1 MADLHVVTA
10 LRSKRA
16 ELAGQIDALQD
27 QLREAMI
34 AVDHVDS
41 TLRLFVPDID
51 LDEIKPKPLPPR
63 HHAFKGQMTRAI
75 LAMLRKEGAMDA
87 KAITLRL
94 MAERELNLSDKVLVK
109 AMQKR
114 IGAALRNLRERTLV
128 RSSQGAGA
136 YQIWEISQRKPASP
150 IARASRAHWPSQAS
164 APASPSPNP

>member
-63 HHAFKGQMTRAI
+63 HHAFKGQVTRSI

-94 MAERELNLSDKVLVK
+94 MAERELNLNDKVLVK

-128 RSSQGAGA
+128 VSTQNVGGLLTWSLL
-136 YQIWEISQRKPASP
+136 S
-150 IARASRAHWPSQAS
+150 
-164 APASPSPNP
+164 

>member
-1 MADLHVVTA
+1 MADPHVVSA
-10 LRSKRA
+10 LRTKRA

-51 LDEIKPKPLPPR
+51 LDEIKPRPLPPR
-63 HHAFKGQMTRAI
+63 HHAFKGQVTRSI
-75 LAMLRKEGAMDA
+75 LAMLRKEGPMDA

-94 MAERELNLSDKVLVK
+94 MAERELNLNDKVLAK

-114 IGAALRNLRERTLV
+114 IGAALRNLRERQLARSEQGSGGMLV
-128 RSSQGAGA
+128 WGLTR
-136 YQIWEISQRKPASP
+136 
-150 IARASRAHWPSQAS
+150 
-164 APASPSPNP
+164 

>member
-1 MADLHVVTA
+1 MADLHVVSA
-10 LRSKRA
+10 LRDKRA

-63 HHAFKGQMTRAI
+63 HHAFKGQVTRSI
-75 LAMLRKEGAMDA
+75 LAMLRKEGPMDA

-94 MAERELNLSDKVLVK
+94 MAERELNLTDKVLVK

-128 RSSQGAGA
+128 MSQQGPGGMLVWH
-136 YQIWEISQRKPASP
+136 IKT
-150 IARASRAHWPSQAS
+150 
-164 APASPSPNP
+164 

>member
-1 MADLHVVTA
+1 MADPHVVTA

-63 HHAFKGQMTRAI
+63 HHAFKGQVTRSI
-75 LAMLRKEGAMDA
+75 LTMLRTEGAMDA

-94 MAERELNLSDKVLVK
+94 MAERELNLNDKVLVK

-114 IGAALRNLRERTLV
+114 IGAALRNLRERGLIG
-128 RSSQGAGA
+128 SSQGAGGLLL
-136 YQIWEISQRKPASP
+136 WRVRKD
-150 IARASRAHWPSQAS
+150 
-164 APASPSPNP
+164 